1 MRAAWRLVLHG
12 ALVWLCLILL
22 AIAAQ
27 LLTLPNIGGLS
38 AFGTLAIGTAVGLA
52 TYLSAK
58 WFDRRPLPALGLHID
73 ARWWA
78 DLGAGLAIGALLMT
92 LIFVVERGAGWLTI
106 VGRNIGG
113 GDARGFGLALA
124 EAALAFVAVGFYEEL
139 FSRGY
144 HLRNF
149 AEGFAGKRIGPRLAL
164 VFATLASAAVFGLAH
179 IGNDNATWVS
189 SLSIT
194 VAGCMLACGLLW
206 TGELALP
213 IGLHISWNFCQG
225 NVFGFPVSG
234 NPMPV
239 RVFAI
244 EQGGAVLITGGAFGP
259 EAGLIGIAAM
269 LVGVGMIAAWVRLT
283 RGQLRM
289 LTELTRSTDAS

>member
-12 ALVWLCLILL
+12 ALVWLCAVVL

-27 LLTLPNIGGLS
+27 LLGLPNIGGLS
-38 AFGTLAIGTAVGLA
+38 AFGTLAIATAVGLA

-58 WFDRRPLPALGLHID
+58 WFDHRPLPALGLHVD

-113 GDARGFGLALA
+113 DAQGFGVALA
-124 EAALAFVAVGFYEEL
+124 EAGLVFVAVGFYEEL

-144 HLRNF
+144 HLHNF

-164 VFATLASAAVFGLAH
+164 VLATLASAAVFGLAH
-179 IGNDNATWVS
+179 IGNDNATWIS
-189 SLSIT
+189 SLNVA

-244 EQGGAVLITGGAFGP
+244 EQGGAVLVTGGAFGP
-259 EAGLIGIAAM
+259 EAGLIGIVAM
-269 LVGVGMIAAWVRLT
+269 VIGVGLIAAWVRLT

-289 LTELTRSTDAS
+289 SIELTGEPSAS